1 MALPMLSRLWE
12 CRSSYRIQAYC
23 RKVDGR
29 AEEELVMPLPSILG
43 NLMVLKKEV
52 IYWQKRFPLV
62 RFQAIGCKI
71 RTAQVL

>member
-1 MALPMLSRLWE
+1 
-12 CRSSYRIQAYC
+12 
-23 RKVDGR
+23 V
-29 AEEELVMPLPSILG
+29 VPLPSMLG
-43 NLMVLKKEV
+43 NLMVLKKEH